1 MKKLLLIFLCLGALG
16 CAKKR
21 NQCDPMWD
29 LYLVLTNIP
38 NEIDPADSVRVR
50 VDRYLNE
57 NTDNSAEVLHYFE
70 VPTFYKNTQGDIGFH
85 ITRETQFFY
94 QLKDSLNPPHEV
106 ELYVKAINDCNPD
119 FTKHYFTLVYDTI
132 P

>member
-1 MKKLLLIFLCLGALG
+1 MSYG
-16 CAKKR
+16 KKR

-29 LYLVLTNIP
+29 LSLLITEIP
-38 NEIDPADSVRVR
+38 AEIDPADSVRVR

-57 NTDNSAEVLHYFE
+57 NTDNTSEVLHYFE
-70 VPTFYKNTQGDIGFH
+70 VPTIYKNSQGDIGFH
-85 ITRETQFFY
+85 ITREVDFFY
-94 QLKDSLNPPHEV
+94 QLKDSLDPPREV
-106 ELYVKAINDCNPD
+106 ELYVKPINDCNPD

>member
-1 MKKLLLIFLCLGALG
+1 MTCLMAFS
-16 CAKKR
+16 CVKKR

-29 LYLVLTNIP
+29 LSLVLNNIP

-57 NTDNSAEVLHYFE
+57 NTDNSEEVLHYFH
-70 VPTFYKNTQGDIGFH
+70 VPTIYKNSQGDIGFH
-85 ITRETQFFY
+85 ITRDTEFYY
-94 QLKDSLNPPHEV
+94 QLKDSLNPQREV